1 MDMRW
6 HTGSGVLHKAALLQ
20 QIPRTRQSWGK
31 HGRGRESG
39 QKEHRLEKAPHTVQ
53 GLRIQRVFTL

>member
-20 QIPRTRQSWGK
+20 QIPWTRQSWGK
-31 HGRGRESG
+31 RGRGRESRR
-39 QKEHRLEKAPHTVQ
+39 KEHRLEKTLHTMQ
-53 GLRIQRVFTL
+53 GLGIQRVFTL